1 MAPVEQPLR
10 CLAVRVIFDDA
21 GEIDGLE
28 LESYLNDVAGS
39 HQWLSTTEWLF
50 VDPPTEAGG
59 KVTVPV
65 VVPEATATKAILA
78 DLTSEPNRIVFDH
91 QVTPAEARKWRWV
104 AFQVAPNPQGQ
115 GYFPWERIN
124 A

>member
-10 CLAVRVIFDDA
+10 CLAVSVVLDEA
-21 GEIDGLE
+21 GEVDGIE
-28 LESYLNDVAGS
+28 LEAFLNHVAGR

-50 VDPPTEAGG
+50 VDPPAEAEER
-59 KVTVPV
+59 VSVPV
-65 VVPEATATKAILA
+65 VMPDEIAVRAILA
-78 DLTSEPNRIVFDH
+78 DLTNDPQRIVFDF
-91 QVTPAEARKWRWV
+91 QTTPAETRKWRWV

-115 GYFPWERIN
+115 GRFPWERFN